1 MIDKS
6 TEVAPLA
13 RWSSRIAVFS
23 VSLVVVGAVL
33 HRLTSFPT
41 PVALNL
47 FAVGAGGAALA
58 VLVGLVAAV
67 QIWRRGTPGAASVAV
82 GILLPVL
89 MAAWPLT
96 YLPAFLRLPPINDI
110 STDTQAPP
118 RFVAL
123 AQQRPREANRPEYP
137 GARFAEEQEKAY
149 PDLHTVV
156 VDRGVEEAFELVE
169 EIVRKL
175 KWRVATATP
184 PAGKGATGGT
194 IEATDVTTLVGFVDD
209 IAIRVEGTAARS
221 RIDVRS
227 AARFGRADFGQN
239 ASRVRRFLAELQSRV
254 DSTAPVAVAGRRA
267 ARARALVKKVKER
280 DPQKA
285 ESRSKRGRAQSSV
298 QRERGQKET
307 LR

>member
-1 MIDKS
+1 MSDQS

-13 RWSSRIAVFS
+13 RWSSRLAVFS
-23 VSLVVVGAVL
+23 VSLVVVGVAL

-47 FAVGAGGAALA
+47 FAVGAGGALLA
-58 VLVGLVAAV
+58 VLVGLVAAIR
-67 QIWRRGTPGAASVAV
+67 IWRRGTPGAASVAV

-96 YLPAFLRLPPINDI
+96 YLPAFLNLPPINDV

-123 AQQRPREANRPEYP
+123 AEQRPREANRSEYP
-137 GARFAEEQEKAY
+137 AGFAQAQEKAY
-149 PDLHTVV
+149 PDLRPVV

-169 EIVRKL
+169 DTVRKL
-175 KWRVATATP
+175 KWRVAAVNP
-184 PAGKGATGGT
+184 PAGKGATAGT
-194 IEATDVTTLVGFVDD
+194 LEATDVTPIVGFVDD
-209 IAIRVEGTAARS
+209 IAIRVEGAGTRS

-227 AARFGRADFGQN
+227 ASRFGRSDLGQN
-239 ASRVRRFLAELQSRV
+239 ALRVRRFLIELQARV
-254 DSTAPVAVAGRRA
+254 DSTGPVSVAGRRG

-280 DPQKA
+280 DPEKA
-285 ESRSKRGRAQSSV
+285 ESRSKRGRAQSNA